1 MIAWIAL
8 GFAFL
13 AFLLAVLALLRSAR
27 LELDVSALIDA
38 TSVPRSALSEVLEKL
53 DAERVT

>member
-38 TSVPRSALSEVLEKL
+38 TSVPRLALSEVLEKL
-53 DAERVT
+53 DA